1 MTTKGHDMM
10 DGKTVVSLPDF
21 SLRLYETV
29 WSATPPVV
37 VGTYIPPLGCAS
49 DLRVNHLLVKPRGER
64 ELNLRGLDLSYWE
77 GLLSLCWQDAVGQI
91 GIAEM
96 MMRYAFLTIDHGV
109 VEVGKT
115 LRDPGWHVDGLQ
127 GAEVPV
133 KTGIDLQ
140 YIWTDALPTEFAIGR
155 FETRGLD
162 LEKHNIFQR
171 LGQQVEAPGWH
182 GSLWS
187 ADALKVVRMNTC
199 QVQPS
204 MKRTSV

>member
-1 MTTKGHDMM
+1 M
-10 DGKTVVSLPDF
+10 
-21 SLRLYETV
+21 
-29 WSATPPVV
+29 
-37 VGTYIPPLGCAS
+37 
-49 DLRVNHLLVKPRGER
+49 
-64 ELNLRGLDLSYWE
+64 SYWE

-171 LGQQVEAPGWH
+171 LGPQVEAPGWH

-187 ADALKVVRMNTC
+187 ADAFQVVRMNTC
-199 QVQPS
+199 HVHRS
-204 MKRTSV
+204 RMRTSVEASETEKPLHRKLFRLSFSRVPVTSIKMTINPNMAYDYSIHTTTGNIPQHLI